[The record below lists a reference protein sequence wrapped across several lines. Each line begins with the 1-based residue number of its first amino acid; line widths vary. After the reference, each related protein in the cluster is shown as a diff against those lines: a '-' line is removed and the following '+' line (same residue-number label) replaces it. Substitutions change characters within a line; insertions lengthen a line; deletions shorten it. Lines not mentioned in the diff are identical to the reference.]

1 VTELGPDGATKAG
14 RRPEGHARPEVRS
27 EAGRRPEGHA
37 RPEVPRS
44 ALAELTLTRFR
55 LFFREP
61 SALFWTFGFPVILAI
76 ALGIAF
82 RNRPPEP
89 VHVAVLAGPGAD
101 ETGAALASDQVVAT
115 VQDEESAR
123 TALRVGRVTVV
134 VVPATPGAPRTYR
147 YDETRP
153 EARLA
158 RLVVDDRLQRAAG
171 RTDPTQIADDKVTA
185 PGARY
190 IDFLVPGLVGLT
202 LMSSSMWGI
211 GYVIVELRQKKLVK
225 RMLATPM
232 RKGDFLLSFVVMR
245 ALFVLVEVPVLVAFG
260 WIAFDVRVHGSS
272 LLVLLVSLV
281 GALAFAGLGL
291 LVASR
296 AQNTQTIGGLM
307 NLVMMPMFV
316 GSGVFFSSSNF
327 PDAIQPAVKA
337 LPLTALNDA
346 LRAVINE
353 GAGVRAV
360 LPQLLLLAGCG
371 VVSFAAALRVFRWR

>member
-1 VTELGPDGATKAG
+1 VTRTS
-14 RRPEGHARPEVRS
+14 RS
-27 EAGRRPEGHA
+27 P
-37 RPEVPRS
+37 
-44 ALAELTLTRFR
+44 LWELTLVRFR

-61 SALFWTFGFPVILAI
+61 SALFWTFGFPVVLAV

-82 RNRPPEP
+82 RNHPPEP
-89 VHVAVLAGPGAD
+89 VRVAVQAGPGAD
-101 ETGAALASDQVVAT
+101 RIVAEIASDQVKAT
-115 VQDEESAR
+115 IEEADAAR
-123 TALRVGRVTVV
+123 ADLRVGKVTVV
-134 VVPATPGAPRTYR
+134 VVAGDPVTYR

-158 RLVVDDRLQRAAG
+158 RLLVDDRLQRAEG
-171 RTDPTQIADDKVTA
+171 RTDPTRVADDRVTE

-211 GYVIVELRQKKLVK
+211 GYVIVELRTKKLVK

-232 RKGDFLLSFVVMR
+232 RRGDFLVSFVLMR
-245 ALFVLVEVPVLVAFG
+245 ALFVLIEVPVLVGFG
-260 WIAFDVRVHGSS
+260 WIAFGVRVTGS
-272 LLVLLVSLV
+272 LVLLLGVALL

-296 AQNTQTIGGLM
+296 AQNTQTVGGLM

-316 GSGVFFSSSNF
+316 GSGVFFSASNF
-327 PDAIQPAVKA
+327 PDALQPFLRA

-346 LRAVINE
+346 LRAVVNE
-353 GAGVRAV
+353 GAGAATIARE
-360 LPQLLLLAGCG
+360 LILLAVCSA
-371 VVSFAAALRVFRWR
+371 VSFAAALRLFRWR

>member
-1 VTELGPDGATKAG
+1 VTEGSPK
-14 RRPEGHARPEVRS
+14 R
-27 EAGRRPEGHA
+27 
-37 RPEVPRS
+37 RS
-44 ALAELTLTRFR
+44 ALAELTLARFR

-61 SALFWTFGFPVILAI
+61 SAMFWTFGFPVVLAV
-76 ALGIAF
+76 ALGVAF
-82 RNRPPEP
+82 RNRPPEA
-89 VHVAVLAGPGAD
+89 VHVAVEAGPGA
-101 ETGAALASDQVVAT
+101 EKTLAALASSDVKAT
-115 VQDEESAR
+115 VEDAATAR
-123 TALRVGRVTVV
+123 ADLRVGKVSVV
-134 VVPATPGAPRTYR
+134 VVPGDPRTYR

-158 RLVVDDRLQRAAG
+158 RLLVDDRLQRAEG
-171 RTDPTQIADDKVTA
+171 RGDPTHVSDEHVTE

-190 IDFLVPGLVGLT
+190 IDFLVPGLLGMT

-211 GYVIVELRQKKLVK
+211 GYVIVELRTKKLVK

-245 ALFVLVEVPVLVAFG
+245 ALFVLIEVPVLVAFG
-260 WIAFDVRVHGSS
+260 WVAFGVRVVGSV
-272 LLVLLVSLV
+272 LLVLAVSLL

-296 AQNTQTIGGLM
+296 AQNTQTVGGLM

-316 GSGVFFSSSNF
+316 GSGVFFSSANF
-327 PDAIQPAVKA
+327 PEAVQPVLRA

-353 GAGVRAV
+353 GASAGAIARPMLV
-360 LPQLLLLAGCG
+360 LALCG
-371 VVSFAAALRVFRWR
+371 VLSFGAALKVFRWL

>member
-1 VTELGPDGATKAG
+1 MTDGSK
-14 RRPEGHARPEVRS
+14 
-27 EAGRRPEGHA
+27 
-37 RPEVPRS
+37 PRS
-44 ALAELTLTRFR
+44 ALVELTLARFR

-61 SALFWTFGFPVILAI
+61 SAMFWTFGFPVVLAV
-76 ALGIAF
+76 ALGVAF

-89 VHVAVLAGPGAD
+89 VFVAVEAGPDA
-101 ETGAALASDQVVAT
+101 ERTRAELASSDVKVTVEDEAT
-115 VQDEESAR
+115 AR
-123 TALRVGRVTVV
+123 AELRVGKVSVV
-134 VVPATPGAPRTYR
+134 VIPGAPRAYR

-153 EARLA
+153 QARLA
-158 RLVVDDRLQRAAG
+158 RLLVDDRLQRAEG
-171 RTDPTQIADDKVTA
+171 RADPTRVTDEHVTE

-190 IDFLVPGLVGLT
+190 IDFLVPGLVGMT

-211 GYVIVELRQKKLVK
+211 GYVIVELRTKKLVK

-245 ALFVLVEVPVLVAFG
+245 ALFVLIEVPILVGFGWAAFG
-260 WIAFDVRVHGSS
+260 VRVVGSV
-272 LLVLLVSLV
+272 LLVLAVSLL

-296 AQNTQTIGGLM
+296 AENTQTVGGLM

-316 GSGVFFSSSNF
+316 GSGVFFSSANF
-327 PDAIQPAVKA
+327 PDAAQPVLRA

-353 GAGVRAV
+353 GAG
-360 LPQLLLLAGCG
+360 AGAIARPMLILGVCG
-371 VVSFAAALRVFRWR
+371 GLSFAAALKLFRWR

>member
-1 VTELGPDGATKAG
+1 
-14 RRPEGHARPEVRS
+14 
-27 EAGRRPEGHA
+27 
-37 RPEVPRS
+37 
-44 ALAELTLTRFR
+44 LAELTLARFR

-61 SALFWTFGFPVILAI
+61 SALFWTFGFPVVLAV
-76 ALGIAF
+76 ALGVAF

-89 VHVAVLAGPGAD
+89 VHVAVEDGAGSDTSLAKQ
-101 ETGAALASDQVVAT
+101 TTAALQSDQVRVT
-115 VQDEESAR
+115 EEDGPSAY
-123 TALRVGRVTVV
+123 ADLRVGKVTLVV
-134 VVPATPGAPRTYR
+134 TPGNPRIYR

-153 EARLA
+153 QARLA
-158 RLVVDDRLQRAAG
+158 RLLVDDRLQRAEG
-171 RTDPTQIADDKVTA
+171 RRDPTRVADERVTE

-190 IDFLVPGLVGLT
+190 IDFLLPGLLGMT

-211 GYVIVELRQKKLVK
+211 GYLIVELRAKKLVK

-245 ALFVLVEVPVLVAFG
+245 AVFVLIEVPVLVAFG
-260 WIAFDVRVHGSS
+260 WLAFDVRVVGS
-272 LLVLLVSLV
+272 VLLVFAVSLL

-296 AQNTQTIGGLM
+296 AQNTQTVGGLM

-316 GSGVFFSSSNF
+316 GSGVFFSSANF
-327 PDAIQPAVKA
+327 PDAAQPVVRA

-353 GAGVRAV
+353 GAGGPAIARPMLV
-360 LPQLLLLAGCG
+360 LGLWG
-371 VVSFAAALRVFRWR
+371 VMSFAAALRLFRWR